1 MKKHNML
8 FLLLICLTFNISTVS
23 SAFAVNVFKEG
34 VYKPDYFNY
43 SSDTLY
49 DVQNVSPK
57 TSVYFAVFDE
67 NQVVLQALK
76 LEPQSTIFNIPPLK
90 PNYRIAVI
98 GNGEVTISEKTS

>member
-1 MKKHNML
+1 MKKFAM
-8 FLLLICLTFNISTVS
+8 FLIILICLSCNTIP
-23 SAFAVNVFKEG
+23 AFAATILKEG

-49 DVQNVSPK
+49 NVQNVSPN

-67 NQVVLQALK
+67 DQVVLQALK